1 MRHLAIALTLL
12 AGGMLHAE
20 SVAES
25 LRKPVLDPLQ
35 PGIEARI
42 FVGGHTPHLNIP
54 ATPAAW
60 TAYSTALRAR
70 ILNEVIFRGEARKWR
85 DAKTRVEWFDTIE
98 ASDYRIRKLR
108 YEALPGL
115 WVPANLYEPKN
126 LTGKRV
132 AVMNLSGHEPKGKG
146 EVRWQINC
154 INQAKRGIVSLKS
167 DWLGIGQLKSIH
179 HGQMNQLDLTGA
191 SGIAVFY
198 LVMSRGLDLLAAHPH
213 VDPARIAV
221 TGLSGGAWQTIT
233 ISSLDTRVA
242 LSNPVAGYSSFI
254 TRSVM
259 PDMDLGDSEQSM
271 TDLGYVADYLHLT
284 ALLAPRW
291 AMVTNNAK
299 DDCCFRADYA
309 QAPLVSGAAP
319 VYKLLGHPERFSHFV
334 GYDPKHNYDR
344 QNREAF
350 YALLKRAWFADDP
363 KFTTEE
369 IDVTADLR
377 TPEQLAV
384 PVPDDNLSMNALAA
398 NLAKALPRPLADAA
412 AARRKLAT
420 IVRPRTYK
428 AQWQRKES
436 WQTEDGIAAVS
447 YAITLGDD
455 WNVPAVVF
463 TPAKPT
469 GNTRLLIAD
478 EGRASLA
485 EAVKQ
490 ALAAGDTVGCR

>member
-1 MRHLAIALTLL
+1 
-12 AGGMLHAE
+12 
-20 SVAES
+20 
-25 LRKPVLDPLQ
+25 
-35 PGIEARI
+35 
-42 FVGGHTPHLNIP
+42 
-54 ATPAAW
+54 
-60 TAYSTALRAR
+60 
-70 ILNEVIFRGEARKWR
+70 
-85 DAKTRVEWFDTIE
+85 
-98 ASDYRIRKLR
+98 
-108 YEALPGL
+108 
-115 WVPANLYEPKN
+115 
-126 LTGKRV
+126 
-132 AVMNLSGHEPKGKG
+132 
-146 EVRWQINC
+146 
-154 INQAKRGIVSLKS
+154 
-167 DWLGIGQLKSIH
+167 
-179 HGQMNQLDLTGA
+179 
-191 SGIAVFY
+191 
-198 LVMSRGLDLLAAHPH
+198 
-213 VDPARIAV
+213 
-221 TGLSGGAWQTIT
+221 
-233 ISSLDTRVA
+233 
-242 LSNPVAGYSSFI
+242 
-254 TRSVM
+254 M

-490 ALAAGDTVGCR
+490 ALAAGDTVVAADLLNFGENHAQSRDWLWMITFAAIGDRPLGLQASQLLALVRTAPGKVSVEAWGKKTSLATLVAAALHPDVVKTPRIHGERESLKELIEKNVVAQDEPESFCMGLLEYFDIPQLRKLAGAQ